1 MPAAAAR
8 RRPAPPA
15 AGLFV
20 KIRGWFTTDD
30 GDCEAERADL
40 AAARAEAAL
49 LRAAAAEPDPRRLHA
64 ALHDLVEAGGDSSS
78 FLLEADGDAWEPL
91 LTACAGVPDPLP
103 NGLPRPAS
111 LPDRADRRGRGWLV
125 PLPSPETPRLWLL
138 GGPLPDRGEFAK
150 GRRLAE
156 ILGAA
161 VDRAFSAERTAA
173 RVDRALA
180 MQTAML
186 AAHEAA
192 GAAGDA
198 ADGLSRVLTALSG
211 HAGATHAALLA
222 TAPQVRRLAAVGPT
236 ESAPVE
242 VVRLAHEHR
251 LAGLGE
257 PGPAEF
263 GPDDLKAAGVRSL
276 VGRAVRVPVA
286 GRVPAA
292 LLLTRSDAADFAP
305 HHAEIAAWAGR
316 FLGELLPRVSA
327 TAAVRRKASRDP
339 LTGLANRG
347 TFEDR
352 LEELALDARSGGDDL
367 TLLMCDLDHF
377 KAVNDAHGHQVG
389 DAVLVAAADAFRA
402 VLADCRREDRALPAR
417 FGGEELCVLLAGF
430 GRAGADRVAERLRAA
445 VARIGGESGGRL
457 PDVTVSIGCAALGAG
472 TGPDDAGTPGDLVAA
487 ADAALYA
494 AKRGGRDRVVWAD
507 GGAARAPATPG
518 GVRRSSDARVEARV
532 AGPLAS
538 A

>member
-1 MPAAAAR
+1 M
-8 RRPAPPA
+8 
-15 AGLFV
+15 
-20 KIRGWFTTDD
+20 
-30 GDCEAERADL
+30 
-40 AAARAEAAL
+40 
-49 LRAAAAEPDPRRLHA
+49 
-64 ALHDLVEAGGDSSS
+64 
-78 FLLEADGDAWEPL
+78 
-91 LTACAGVPDPLP
+91 
-103 NGLPRPAS
+103 
-111 LPDRADRRGRGWLV
+111 
-125 PLPSPETPRLWLL
+125 
-138 GGPLPDRGEFAK
+138 
-150 GRRLAE
+150 
-156 ILGAA
+156 
-161 VDRAFSAERTAA
+161 DRAFSAERTAA

-198 ADGLSRVLTALSG
+198 ADGLSRVLTALCC

-430 GRAGADRVAERLRAA
+430 GRAGGGPRRRAAAGGGGADRRGIRRPAAGRDGLDRLR
-445 VARIGGESGGRL
+445 RPGR
-457 PDVTVSIGCAALGAG
+457 GNGAG
-472 TGPDDAGTPGDLVAA
+472 R
-487 ADAALYA
+487 
-494 AKRGGRDRVVWAD
+494 RG
-507 GGAARAPATPG
+507 
-518 GVRRSSDARVEARV
+518 DARRPRRRRGRRPLRRQTRR
-532 AGPLAS
+532 AGPGRVGRRRRGAGAGDPGRRLGDRPTPA
-538 A
+538 